1 MCLRS
6 PIAVSWLV
14 ALASQK
20 VPHRAPTPPDP
31 YRHCPPLINPSKR
44 IPAISVAI
52 WRGSF
57 AEGTKDL
64 GIEYSA
70 IFVQTSNSFIICLC
84 CTQIYEWV
92 SVAVLFLTELCPF
105 LHFGDLV
112 LSAREVSLSSETS
125 RQLAM
130 GWIAVHIL
138 LILAAL
144 TKAGWYSI
152 CLSTFFKTLNISHS
166 YCDYWTGTGTSSP

>member
-31 YRHCPPLINPSKR
+31 YCHCPPLINPSKR
-44 IPAISVAI
+44 IPAISIAI

-92 SVAVLFLTELCPF
+92 SVAVLFLTEFCPF
-105 LHFGDLV
+105 LHFGRFGAVCKGSFTFEWNLKTACHGVDC
-112 LSAREVSLSSETS
+112 SA
-125 RQLAM
+125 
-130 GWIAVHIL
+130 HP
-138 LILAAL
+138 
-144 TKAGWYSI
+144 
-152 CLSTFFKTLNISHS
+152 SHP
-166 YCDYWTGTGTSSP
+166 GSPH